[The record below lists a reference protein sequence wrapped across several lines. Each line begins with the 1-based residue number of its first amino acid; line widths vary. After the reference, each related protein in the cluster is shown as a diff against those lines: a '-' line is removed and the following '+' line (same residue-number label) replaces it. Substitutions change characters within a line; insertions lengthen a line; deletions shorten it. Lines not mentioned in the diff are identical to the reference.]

1 MIFIIKIISKK
12 IKMNNS
18 LNHLIIFLLALILTC
33 SCENRNISSTKGISI
48 DEPEAPQL
56 VTPVQNWD
64 GIEPDLQIGW
74 GSSNTRYH
82 REYIPEIKTYD
93 TITYVGWKNERI
105 SAQAIMWSKEE
116 VKNITIEAKGLK
128 SGKLR
133 ISANNIKHYYVRN
146 VLADEFL
153 GGCGYKTKSKETA
166 HLIADCLEEFEAF
179 NLREKSTR
187 GVWFSIDIPHDAE
200 AGVYRG
206 EISIRLDGKIYK
218 TLVIKLI
225 VKDRLLPEP
234 ENWKYHL
241 DLWQNPFAV
250 ARVHELDLWS
260 DEHFELM
267 RPLYKLLAEAGQKC
281 ITATI
286 VGTPWGGQSFDPY
299 GSMVGSQLNTN
310 GEWSFDYTVFDRW
323 VNFMMELGINKQIN
337 CYSMIPWGNRLTYYD
352 EKLSRDTFLI
362 APATSQAYADYW
374 IPFLKDFR
382 GHLIEKKWYNKT
394 TIAMDERPAKDMK
407 RAIDLVNE
415 YAGLKVTSAANY
427 NPGLS
432 NKVYDL
438 SVESRHILPN
448 EILEQRRNEGQ
459 ITTYYVC
466 CSAEYPNNFTFS
478 PPAEGVWQA
487 WYAYS
492 CNLDGFLRWAY
503 NSWVEQPLTDTRFRT
518 WPAGD
523 TYFVYPGAKSSIRF
537 EKLRE
542 GIQDFEKLRIITN
555 QLKKEGTPE
564 AESKLAAINQ
574 LLTEFTTQ
582 SLKEEKALLTVLK
595 GKKLI
600 NSL

>member
-1 MIFIIKIISKK
+1 MRVVSKK
-12 IKMNNS
+12 TVMDNS
-18 LNHLIIFLLALILTC
+18 LNHLTIFIFILLFTC
-33 SCENRNISSTKGISI
+33 SCGNRNIKSVEGVSI

-82 REYIPEIKTYD
+82 REYIPEIKTCD
-93 TITYVGWKNERI
+93 TITYEGWKNERI

-116 VKNITIEAKGLK
+116 VKNITVEAKDLK
-128 SGKLR
+128 SVSGS
-133 ISANNIKHYYVRN
+133 ISAKNIKHYYVRN

-166 HLIADCLEEFEAF
+166 HLLADCLEELEAF
-179 NLREKSTR
+179 NLRERSTR
-187 GVWFSIDIPHDAE
+187 GIWFSIDIPADAE
-200 AGVYRG
+200 AGVYSG
-206 EISIRLDGKIYK
+206 EITISLDGKAYK
-218 TLVIKLI
+218 TLDIKFI

-234 ENWKYHL
+234 ANWTYHL

-250 ARVHELDLWS
+250 ARVHNVDLWS
-260 DEHFELM
+260 DKHFELM
-267 RPLYKLLAEAGQKC
+267 LPLYKLLAEAGQKC

-286 VGTPWGGQSFDPY
+286 VDSPWGGQSFDPY
-299 GSMVGSQLNTN
+299 GSMVESQLKAN

-352 EKLSRDTFLI
+352 EKLGCDTFLV
-362 APATSQAYADYW
+362 APATSQAFADYW
-374 IPFLKDFR
+374 IPFLNDFK
-382 GHLIEKKWYNKT
+382 GHLKDKKWFNKT
-394 TIAMDERPAKDMK
+394 TIAMDERPNKDMK
-407 RAIDLVNE
+407 RAIELVNE
-415 YAGLKVTSAANY
+415 HAGLKVTSAANY
-427 NPGLS
+427 DPGLS
-432 NKVYDL
+432 DKVYDL
-438 SVESRHILPN
+438 SVASRHILP
-448 EILEQRRNEGQ
+448 EAILEQRRNEGQ

-478 PPAEGVWQA
+478 PPVEGVWQA

-523 TYFVYPGAKSSIRF
+523 TFFVYPGAKTSIRF

-564 AESKLAAINQ
+564 TASKLAVIDQ
-574 LLTEFTTQ
+574 LLKEFTTE
-582 SLKEEKALLTVLK
+582 SITEGKALTTVLK
-595 GKKLI
+595 GKDFI